1 MVVPNFATKVEFLEL
16 VLKSLLNIGTGFGVA
31 GKIRTKKA
39 LPKKVKNMKSR
50 FTKGKNRITKGKNRI
65 TKGKSITKGK
75 NRFKEDEYKDGKTVQ
90 IGRFSITI
98 KSRKNKKGRFS
109 IRTKK
114 LK

>member
-1 MVVPNFATKVEFLEL
+1 
-16 VLKSLLNIGTGFGVA
+16 
-31 GKIRTKKA
+31 
-39 LPKKVKNMKSR
+39 MKSRITKGKYRITKGKNR
-50 FTKGKNRITKGKNRI
+50 FTKGKNRIIKGKDRI

-75 NRFKEDEYKDGKTVQ
+75 NRLTEVEYKDGETVQ